1 MEQIVKLDNNE
12 EYNQTEINQEDNEII
27 PDEIIFISQINK
39 DVSFGDIFI
48 FRLILCV
55 LLILAIVIINI
66 TNSENTQTVVESFK
80 NEVDKVF
87 DYKQELNNL
96 VASIFR
102 FFNVEA

>member
-1 MEQIVKLDNNE
+1 MEQIVKLDKYE
-12 EYNQTEINQEDNEII
+12 EYNETETKREDNDII
-27 PDEIIFISQINK
+27 PDEIIFISQRNK

-48 FRLILCV
+48 FQLILCV

-66 TNSENTQTVVESFK
+66 TNSENAQTVVESFK

-102 FFNVEA
+102 FFNVKA